1 MIKIDSSDLE
11 RLKKIAKNYEDL
23 KRQIDTRNITR
34 EQVLSDQFIQ
44 GGYHHASSNPP
55 FAASSANA
63 SSEEAGRVLDSNI
76 LKVYNINRKSGLT

>member
-11 RLKKIAKNYEDL
+11 RLKKIAKNYEDQ

-44 GGYHHASSNPP
+44 GAITTPLQIRPSRRHQPTPP
-55 FAASSANA
+55 PKKQA
-63 SSEEAGRVLDSNI
+63 E
-76 LKVYNINRKSGLT
+76 YLTAIS